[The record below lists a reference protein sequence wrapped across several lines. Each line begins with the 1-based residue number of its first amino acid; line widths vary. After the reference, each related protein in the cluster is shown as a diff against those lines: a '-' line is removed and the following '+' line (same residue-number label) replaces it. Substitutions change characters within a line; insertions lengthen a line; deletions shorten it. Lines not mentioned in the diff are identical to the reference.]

1 MIQGLQMLCGVVLLA
16 VITVGQIWGDEAI
29 DIRLQSGT
37 PLESAG
43 ATNCA
48 ACCAPMTCTS
58 GSLHATS

>member
-16 VITVGQIWGDEAI
+16 VITVGQTWGAEAI

-37 PLESAG
+37 PLEDAG

-48 ACCAPMTCTS
+48 ACCTRMTCTR

>member
-16 VITVGQIWGDEAI
+16 VITVGQTWGAEAI

-37 PLESAG
+37 
-43 ATNCA
+43 
-48 ACCAPMTCTS
+48 MTCTN